1 MGSEHASVVLAVLG
15 WWFTAL
21 STLLVVVCVLASRG
35 SIHVNRYFGLKLP
48 ALLQSDSAWRK
59 GHAAAIVPS
68 AAMAAVGL
76 TCAIIGIRGQSARS
90 SSASR
95 GRPRRALR
103 APSPGDRADRIG
115 LTAHSAGAP
124 IMHIMSE

>member
-76 TCAIIGIRGQSARS
+76 TCAIIGISTPVAYWGSIGAFVIGVAWSMSAATR
-90 SSASR
+90 AARAMSR
-95 GRPRRALR
+95 
-103 APSPGDRADRIG
+103 
-115 LTAHSAGAP
+115 
-124 IMHIMSE
+124 